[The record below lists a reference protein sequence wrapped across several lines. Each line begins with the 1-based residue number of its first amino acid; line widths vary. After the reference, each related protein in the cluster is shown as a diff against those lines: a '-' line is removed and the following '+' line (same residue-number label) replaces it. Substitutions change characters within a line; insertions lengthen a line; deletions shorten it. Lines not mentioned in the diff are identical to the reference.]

1 MTALQIIQ
9 TDGVII
15 HIVTVAEG
23 IVFAQ
28 IVFSI
33 TLDRDNLTPSIVF
46 ISYDL
51 RVMTRQN
58 ANDVALKIV
67 LVEETC
73 IIEVYV
79 RRLAVGIVIEMQSV
93 CLDVRFSVN
102 LSMSIIYRHVKLL
115 SIISKLSGYK
125 KTEPRERLGV

>member
-1 MTALQIIQ
+1 MGANSAQFSQHCIRLQESAQRRMIMTALQIIQ

-79 RRLAVGIVIEMQSV
+79 RGTAFCIKVEMHLVSL
-93 CLDVRFSVN
+93 CL
-102 LSMSIIYRHVKLL
+102 
-115 SIISKLSGYK
+115 
-125 KTEPRERLGV
+125 